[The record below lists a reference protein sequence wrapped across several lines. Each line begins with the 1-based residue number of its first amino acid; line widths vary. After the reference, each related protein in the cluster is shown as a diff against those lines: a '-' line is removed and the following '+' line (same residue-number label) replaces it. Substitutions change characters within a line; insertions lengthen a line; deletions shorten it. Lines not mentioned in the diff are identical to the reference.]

1 MQGEESKAN
10 KKTCKDLIE
19 CSGNNK
25 AQLLSLPDKARTRNC
40 IFMVIEGNSMPNN
53 SQRGNIENLKLLN
66 NLKWGSEQDLQLLSH
81 MTWKPKWQSACRDD
95 QPVLLL
101 GEDGD
106 PRGLEDCDLHQS
118 AVGLHRFAVV
128 KGDDKQLR
136 HRREEADEANE
147 AETNV
152 KP

>member
-1 MQGEESKAN
+1 
-10 KKTCKDLIE
+10 
-19 CSGNNK
+19 
-25 AQLLSLPDKARTRNC
+25 
-40 IFMVIEGNSMPNN
+40 MVIEGNSRPNN
-53 SQRGNIENLKLLN
+53 SQSGNIEKRKVLN
-66 NLKWGSEQDLQLLSH
+66 NLKWGSEQALELLSY
-81 MTWKPKWQSACRDD
+81 MTWKPKWQSVCRDD

-106 PRGLEDCDLHQS
+106 PRGLEDSDLHQS

-136 HRREEADEANE
+136 RRREEADEANE

>member
-10 KKTCKDLIE
+10 KKTCKNLIE
-19 CSGNNK
+19 CSENNK
-25 AQLLSLPDKARTRNC
+25 VQLSSLPDKARTRNC
-40 IFMVIEGNSMPNN
+40 IFMVIEGNSRPNN
-53 SQRGNIENLKLLN
+53 SQSGNIENWTVLN
-66 NLKWGSEQDLQLLSH
+66 NLKWGSEQALQLLSH
-81 MTWKPKWQSACRDD
+81 ITWKPKWQSACRDD

-106 PRGLEDCDLHQS
+106 PRGLEDSDLHQS

-136 HRREEADEANE
+136 HRREEADEVNE